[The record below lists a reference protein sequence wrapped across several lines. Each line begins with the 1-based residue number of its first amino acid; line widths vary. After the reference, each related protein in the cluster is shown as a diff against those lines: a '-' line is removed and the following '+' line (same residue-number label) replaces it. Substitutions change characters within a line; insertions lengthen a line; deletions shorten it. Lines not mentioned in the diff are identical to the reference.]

1 MIRLFEPT
9 ATSFGNNG
17 IGALSPISCRVTEEL
32 NGEYEAYLQIAISS
46 QHFADLQMRS
56 LIEIKPNP
64 FSDPQIFRVYRITK
78 PLNGVVSVYA
88 RHLAYDLSGIVVT
101 PYTASD
107 IGTALAGFSTEAV
120 TTSPFTFETTRTTAA
135 NFHVD
140 VPSAV
145 WSLMGG
151 QSGSILDVYGGEYE
165 FDNYTITVKNQ
176 RGSDN
181 GVTVRYGKNMTSL
194 EQDTSCA
201 ECYTGAVG
209 FWSPQVEDGE
219 ETETQGETVYGNLI
233 YAQGT
238 FDYTRIMPLD
248 LSEHWETQPTV
259 AQIDAETASY
269 IERNKIGVPDVNWK
283 VEFLPANGNPD
294 AAAYRFIPL
303 NSTGLI
309 TTDGE
314 TFYANSGASGVE
326 LLETVLLGDTMNVYF
341 EKLGV
346 NARARVVKTEYDA
359 LQNRYKT
366 VELGRVKS
374 NLADTIVA
382 QQKEI
387 EAKPSRSVTE
397 KIAAALSKAM
407 MFADGGSVRLRDT
420 NGDGEADELYIADN
434 PNPLLAQKVWR
445 FNYLGWAVSQHGYNG
460 PFTMGATIEDGLLA
474 EFVTAANLKAGI
486 IQSADDVDGDAFYL
500 NLNDGVMQITDPDG
514 VVLLKADAP
523 NHQLI
528 INTPNFG
535 VDANGNATFSGNLNG
550 AGGTFSG
557 NLSAA
562 GGTFSGNLVAA
573 GGTFSGTIEGADLV
587 LGGANNVDGTLTLKN
602 ASGSTIA
609 TLNKDGLSASRGT
622 FSGALSSPT
631 GTIGGWTIGSN
642 QLYTNNMS
650 LNAGG
655 EYIEVGSM
663 VFGEPYYTSS
673 EGIFSTSD
681 TIVIEADAP
690 NRDGD
695 IELAGTVYADGRV
708 TSYYTGN
715 EGFIHRHSQSN
726 RSAGF
731 RAMREDTGANL
742 FVGVGAG
749 GTTAGLYSQTLG
761 KWIVSV
767 SNNGA
772 VHHEGIYSGTEYIY
786 TSGSVNST
794 TVYDLP
800 SGTPSDEY
808 AITVTPNQDTSSTR
822 DIYCYVKRSSSSNSF
837 TIYCIDKSGGSSQ
850 QITYG
855 WIAVHGASRG

>member
-9 ATSFGNNG
+9 ATSFNNNG

-56 LIEIKPNP
+56 LVEIKPNP

-201 ECYTGAVG
+201 ECYTGAIG
-209 FWSPQVEDGE
+209 FWSPQTEDSE
-219 ETETQGETVYGNLI
+219 EAEPQGEIVYGNLI

-259 AQIDAETASY
+259 AQIDTETASY

-303 NSTGLI
+303 NTTGLI
-309 TTDGE
+309 TADGE

-445 FNYLGWAVSQHGYNG
+445 FNYLGWAVSKTGYNG
-460 PFTMGATIEDGLLA
+460 QFIMGATIEDGLLA
-474 EFVTAANLKAGI
+474 DFVTAANLKAGI

-535 VDANGNATFSGNLNG
+535 VDEDGNATFSGNL
-550 AGGTFSG
+550 
-557 NLSAA
+557 
-562 GGTFSGNLVAA
+562 
-573 GGTFSGTIEGADLV
+573 SGT
-587 LGGANNVDGTLTLKN
+587 
-602 ASGSTIA
+602 SGE
-609 TLNKDGLSASRGT
+609 
-622 FSGALSSPT
+622 
-631 GTIGGWTIGSN
+631 IGGWTIG
-642 QLYTNNMS
+642 TNNLS
-650 LNAGG
+650 TTNGG
-655 EYIEVGSM
+655 GCEINSGNGHIVLGKLKLFGNPNDASTTCPIIESTASNEDIAIIANNHIA
-663 VFGEPYYTSS
+663 FGWASS
-673 EGIFSTSD
+673 TTGIYH
-681 TIVIEADAP
+681 I
-690 NRDGD
+690 
-695 IELAGTVYADGRV
+695 
-708 TSYYTGN
+708 TSY
-715 EGFIHRHSQSN
+715 I
-726 RSAGF
+726 
-731 RAMREDTGANL
+731 
-742 FVGVGAG
+742 
-749 GTTAGLYSQTLG
+749 
-761 KWIVSV
+761 
-767 SNNGA
+767 NNGA
-772 VHHEGIYSGTEYIY
+772 DGNGEFHGDVVGDLFGDAHGNLYLGDYNYDPHITYSQDSSSRDKIMWLDADAVVFKNMAGTQNGQIDINGKLWIKGIAVT
-786 TSGSVNST
+786 
-794 TVYDLP
+794 
-800 SGTPSDEY
+800 
-808 AITVTPNQDTSSTR
+808 TPNGLR
-822 DIYCYVKRSSSSNSF
+822 DLANALKPYL
-837 TIYCIDKSGGSSQ
+837 
-850 QITYG
+850 
-855 WIAVHGASRG
+855 